1 VEFDQ
6 KQLELR
12 SRSQFPEN
20 NVIPEDAQK
29 KISTT
34 DLHKSGL
41 NKSNFQTDFFKLEDP
56 DALKIEEDLVIDS
69 VYFPSQD
76 D

>member
-1 VEFDQ
+1 MEFDQ

-20 NVIPEDAQK
+20 DVIPEDAREN
-29 KISTT
+29 STT

-41 NKSNFQTDFFKLEDP
+41 NKSNFKTDFFKFEDP
-56 DALKIEEDLVIDS
+56 NALKAGEDLAIDS